1 MNVGQIIAKG
11 KFLGRH
17 IGKVLWLAIHKYV
30 ETDGELRAA
39 SFAYYAF
46 FALFPLTLLFISIA
60 SWFIGDENK
69 AAEDV
74 LGFLNHY
81 VPVGQGQENLI
92 AGTIEGVVAST
103 LKGITG
109 SRGMAGLIAVMA
121 LLWSALRFFQSLVQG
136 VNRAW
141 GLEAYSWWRLPITN
155 LAMVG
160 ITGST
165 LLLGVVVPII
175 LRAILGFWRTNST
188 VGVELVEYSF
198 QMTRFF
204 LPSVVLFYG
213 LLMFYKYAPRRK
225 TSFREVWLC
234 AALAAIFLQ
243 LVAKGFVIYAEQ
255 FARFNKIYG
264 ALGGVVAVLMWI
276 YLSGSVII
284 FCGCLSAAQSEKS
297 GELEKK

>member
-1 MNVGQIIAKG
+1 MNSGHFFASCKARAR
-11 KFLGRH
+11 L
-17 IGKVLWLAIHKYV
+17 IGKVVWLAVNRYV

-81 VPVGQGQENLI
+81 VPVGAGESNLI
-92 AGTIEGVVAST
+92 AGTIEEVVAST
-103 LKGITG
+103 LKGITQ
-109 SRGMAGLIAVMA
+109 SRGWAGTVAVAA

-165 LLLGVVVPII
+165 LLLGVLVPMI
-175 LRAILGFWRTNST
+175 LRGIVRLWQST
-188 VGVELVEYSF
+188 QAMGLELVEYSF
-198 QMTRFF
+198 NLSRVV
-204 LPSVVLFYG
+204 LPSIILFYG

-225 TSFREVWLC
+225 TSFREVWVS

-243 LVAKGFVIYAEQ
+243 LVAKGFVFYAEH

-264 ALGGVVAVLMWI
+264 ALGSVVAVLMWI

-284 FCGCLSAAQSEKS
+284 FCGCLSAAQN
-297 GELEKK
+297 ELSDKKK

>member
-1 MNVGQIIAKG
+1 MNAEHFFASCKARA
-11 KFLGRH
+11 RH
-17 IGKVLWLAIHKYV
+17 VGKVVWLAINRYV

-46 FALFPLTLLFISIA
+46 FALFPLMLLFISIA
-60 SWFIGDENK
+60 SWFIGNEDK

-74 LGFLNHY
+74 LGFLKHY
-81 VPVGQGQENLI
+81 IPEGEGQANMI
-92 AGTIEGVVAST
+92 ASTIEDVVAST
-103 LKGITG
+103 LKGITQ
-109 SRGMAGLIAVMA
+109 SRGWAGLVAVLA

-165 LLLGVVVPII
+165 LLLGVLVPMIM
-175 LRAILGFWRTNST
+175 RAIVSFWKSMQA
-188 VGVELVEYSF
+188 VGLELVEYSYNL
-198 QMTRFF
+198 TRVV
-204 LPSVVLFYG
+204 LPSIILFYG

-225 TSFREVWLC
+225 TLFREVWVA
-234 AALAAIFLQ
+234 AALASIFLQ
-243 LVAKGFVIYAEQ
+243 LVAKGFVFYAEH

-264 ALGGVVAVLMWI
+264 ALGSVVAVLMWI

-284 FCGCLSAAQSEKS
+284 FCGCLSAAQH
-297 GELEKK
+297 ELSNDKE